1 MYMYGS
7 RNLLRIG
14 KSSVQFKCKQRP
26 PDATDWS
33 HRVLPAH
40 KTSHYQL
47 TVLIFILILT
57 IIIGIYKTWY
67 AALTAV
73 HSCRHFS
80 AWPVNSSYCNPSSFV
95 KINTVD
101 STVIIIYVK
110 FQLAVMVNL
119 LHGRVLTAEPLHLL
133 TASSR
138 PGLQRVQRRSNLF
151 RLFLKI
157 YLSYF

>member
-26 PDATDWS
+26 PGATDWS

-47 TVLIFILILT
+47 TVLILT

>member
-26 PDATDWS
+26 PGATDWS

-57 IIIGIYKTWY
+57 IIISIYKTWY

-101 STVIIIYVK
+101 STVII
-110 FQLAVMVNL
+110 MVNL
-119 LHGRVLTAEPLHLL
+119 LHGRVLTAQPLHLL